1 MVGRAVEACF
11 DAKFDEVFI
20 LSDSEKIRDE
30 AGKFG
35 ANKSY
40 ERPSEISPRPAICL
54 SCISGFTKMLHDT
67 GSTPTAFCCVLPTT
81 PFRPVNALIKSKQA
95 LLSGDF
101 DWVLTINEQE
111 HHPYRTMVWK
121 NELEGSIEPFVDTT
135 PDIFWANRQELPK
148 MFRFNGG
155 VIGGLV
161 RHVLENSEYNISKSH
176 DTKVKGIEITSEQ
189 SFDIDTPLELEI
201 ARWLHD
207 KKKNFNYRYG

>member
-1 MVGRAVEACF
+1 MSSCVAIIPARGGSKGIKDKNLQKIGGISLVGRAVEACF

-40 ERPSEISPRPAICL
+40 ERPSEISHSTSHMFEL
-54 SCISGFTKMLHDT
+54 YKWFFTKMLHDT

-121 NELEGSIEPFVDTT
+121 MS
-135 PDIFWANRQELPK
+135 
-148 MFRFNGG
+148 
-155 VIGGLV
+155 
-161 RHVLENSEYNISKSH
+161 
-176 DTKVKGIEITSEQ
+176 
-189 SFDIDTPLELEI
+189 
-201 ARWLHD
+201 
-207 KKKNFNYRYG
+207 